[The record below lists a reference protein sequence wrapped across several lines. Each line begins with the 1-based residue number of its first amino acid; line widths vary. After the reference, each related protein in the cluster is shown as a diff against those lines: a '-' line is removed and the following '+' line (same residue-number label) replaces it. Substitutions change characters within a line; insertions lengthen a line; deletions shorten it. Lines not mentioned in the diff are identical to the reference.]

1 MVHQAAHGAKHS
13 AAPMLFGL
21 RVVMLGRQG
30 SGKGTQGVQ
39 LSRLLVV
46 PHVSVGDVL
55 REATS
60 SETPAGRQAQQTM
73 ERGELVDDDLVV
85 SLVGE
90 RLATPDVRSG
100 GFVLDGFPRTVEQAE
115 ALTGILADGELDRA
129 VVIDVPL
136 EAARARLLARRVC
149 TGCGRIYS
157 IAQASGLET

>member
-1 MVHQAAHGAKHS
+1 MVHQAADGAKHS

-90 RLATPDVRSG
+90 RLAAPDVRSG

-115 ALTGILADGELDRA
+115 RHCHANILICVRSGDTAGRGCAPDR
-129 VVIDVPL
+129 
-136 EAARARLLARRVC
+136 C
-149 TGCGRIYS
+149 
-157 IAQASGLET
+157 AS

>member
-1 MVHQAAHGAKHS
+1 MVHQADGAKHS

-60 SETPAGRQAQQTM
+60 SETPAGRQARETM

-90 RLATPDVRSG
+90 RLAAPDVRSG
-100 GFVLDGFPRTVEQAE
+100 GFVLDGFPRTWS
-115 ALTGILADGELDRA
+115 R
-129 VVIDVPL
+129 P
-136 EAARARLLARRVC
+136 RR
-149 TGCGRIYS
+149 
-157 IAQASGLET
+157 